1 MTTPGMKNNFLP
13 PGLVSNLQDVLRKK
27 GNIASV
33 QNHEDDS
40 KSNSKKEEEK
50 EEESA
55 VQSSSSS
62 SSSAD
67 GYDPSKPVI
76 FVTNSEGIDSPGLT
90 SLVEALVRE
99 GLYNVSVCAPQL
111 DKSFSGH
118 SFTHQESVSV
128 STAEIKG
135 ATAYEVSGTPVDCV
149 SLALSGA
156 LFAWSKPLMVIVG
169 INKGPSCGHDMF
181 SSSAVAGARQA
192 LISGVPSLSI
202 SLNWKK
208 GESQESHFKDAVS
221 VCLPVIKAAIRDV
234 EKGVF
239 LKSSS
244 LHITVP
250 ASPAENKGFKLT
262 KQSLSR
268 SKPIWQAIAANRNPS
283 AARFIANQPGMGLQ
297 LAQLG
302 RDASAA
308 GAARR
313 LNSQKKSLEVVE
325 SVGVS
330 GKVDATRTVK
340 YFRLEF
346 QDSNQEETDENL
358 DFRALENG
366 FVSVTPI
373 SVSQLIE
380 PDIEKAASEWIS
392 GCNLN

>member
-1 MTTPGMKNNFLP
+1 MFLRRKGTMSPEKN
-13 PGLVSNLQDVLRKK
+13 
-27 GNIASV
+27 
-33 QNHEDDS
+33 DDDDDDAN
-40 KSNSKKEEEK
+40 KLNEKKED
-50 EEESA
+50 EES
-55 VQSSSSS
+55 
-62 SSSAD
+62 SATED
-67 GYDPSKPVI
+67 YDPSKPVI
-76 FVTNSEGIDSPGLT
+76 FVTNSEGVDSPGLT
-90 SLVEALVRE
+90 SLVEALVDE
-99 GLYNVSVCAPQL
+99 GLYNISVCAPQL

-118 SFTHQESVSV
+118 SFTYQESISV
-128 STAEIKG
+128 SSAEIKG

-156 LFAWSKPLMVIVG
+156 LFAWSKPLLVIVG
-169 INKGPSCGHDMF
+169 VNKGPSCGNDMF

-208 GESQESHFKDAVS
+208 GESQESYFKDAVS
-221 VCLPVIKAAIRDV
+221 VCLPLIKAAIRDV

-250 ASPAENKGFKLT
+250 ASPTENKGFKLT
-262 KQSLSR
+262 KQSLWR
-268 SKPIWQAIAANRNPS
+268 SKPIWQAIAANKNPS
-283 AARFIANQPGMGLQ
+283 AARFANQPGMGLQ
-297 LAQLG
+297 FAQLG

-308 GAARR
+308 AAARR
-313 LNSQKKSLEVVE
+313 LNSQQKSVEVVE

-330 GKVDATRTVK
+330 GKVDPTRKVK

-346 QDSNQEETDENL
+346 QDSNQDDADDNL

-366 FVSVTPI
+366 FISVTPI
-373 SVSQLIE
+373 SISQLME

-392 GCNLN
+392 NAI

>member
-1 MTTPGMKNNFLP
+1 MTTPGMKKNNFLP

-27 GNIASV
+27 ANNNNTAQV
-33 QNHEDDS
+33 NNDDNN
-40 KSNSKKEEEK
+40 KLNSSKEEED
-50 EEESA
+50 ESA
-55 VQSSSSS
+55 VQSSTS
-62 SSSAD
+62 D
-67 GYDPSKPVI
+67 TVTDEFDPLKPVI
-76 FVTNSEGIDSPGLT
+76 FVTNSDGIDSPGLT
-90 SLVEALVRE
+90 SLVDALVAQ

-118 SFTHQESVSV
+118 SFTHQESIAVCS
-128 STAEIKG
+128 AEIKG
-135 ATAYEVSGTPVDCV
+135 ATAYEVTGTPVDCV

-156 LFAWSKPLMVIVG
+156 LFAWSKPHMVIVG
-169 INKGPSCGHDMF
+169 VNKGPSCGHDMF

-239 LKSSS
+239 PKSS

-250 ASPAENKGFKLT
+250 TPPTENKGFKLT
-262 KQSLSR
+262 KQSLRR

-283 AARFIANQPGMGLQ
+283 AARFMANQPSMGLQ

-313 LNSQKKSLEVVE
+313 LNSQKKSLEIVE

-330 GKVDATRTVK
+330 GKVDRTRTTK

-373 SVSQLIE
+373 SISQLTE

-392 GCNLN
+392 DAI